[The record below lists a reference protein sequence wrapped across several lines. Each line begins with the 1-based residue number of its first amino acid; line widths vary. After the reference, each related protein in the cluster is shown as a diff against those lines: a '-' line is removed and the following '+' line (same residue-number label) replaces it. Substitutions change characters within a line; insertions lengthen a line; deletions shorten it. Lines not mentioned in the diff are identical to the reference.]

1 MFNDLVKKAQ
11 NPNPNIG
18 VTPQE
23 KRVATWPTKPKCKKH
38 LYKGKYYTIQ
48 GIADLA
54 GISYQAAATRLHK
67 WKDVDKAVEYP
78 GFKKRKSSRRNIRR

>member
-23 KRVATWPTKPKCKKH
+23 KRVATWPTKPKQKKH
-38 LYKGKYYTIQ
+38 LYKGKLYTIQ

-54 GISYQAAATRLHK
+54 GIPYATAATRLHK
-67 WKDVDKAVEYP
+67 WKNVALAVEHPNYQKLK
-78 GFKKRKSSRRNIRR
+78 GSHSKFN